1 MTIFGQVRI
10 VCPPPHS
17 SFGEFP
23 PHPRMS
29 AAHDTSQLKI
39 VAIGGGT
46 GLSTLLTGLRPYLEA
61 GQRTGDQSQA
71 GHTPKPANTSD
82 YSASDSESASAKVSL
97 TAIVT
102 VTDDGKSSGR
112 LREEFGILP
121 PGDLRSCLVALAR
134 EDRLVSRLFR
144 HRFRSDGALD
154 GHSLGN
160 LVIVALTQM
169 SGDFLTAIEATS
181 SLLGCAARVLP
192 STLDSVDLVAEV
204 GGQTVHGQRAIKLL
218 SAARQLPI
226 RNLAITPAEAR
237 ALPEAIEAIREAD
250 LITLG
255 PGSLFTSVIPN
266 LLVSGLA
273 EAVGTAR
280 AKKVYICNAMTEADE
295 TDGLTAE
302 AHVEELLRRGLK
314 LDYALFNSTP
324 ISAEMRERYAAEK
337 AVALEPPQTERS
349 LSGEVQFIA
358 RPLASEDRFV
368 RHDPAKL
375 CRAILELNRL

>member
-1 MTIFGQVRI
+1 MPAVLNTR
-10 VCPPPHS
+10 
-17 SFGEFP
+17 
-23 PHPRMS
+23 
-29 AAHDTSQLKI
+29 QLKI

-46 GLSTLLTGLRPYLEA
+46 GLSTLLTGLKPYLKA
-61 GQRTGDQSQA
+61 GQR
-71 GHTPKPANTSD
+71 
-82 YSASDSESASAKVSL
+82 ASDQILAAQESEAAKSPAEANRISL

-144 HRFRSDGALD
+144 HRFRSEGPLD

-204 GGQTVHGQRAIKLL
+204 GGQTIHGQRAIK
-218 SAARQLPI
+218 SRSQARQLPI
-226 RNLAITPAEAR
+226 RRLVITPAEAR
-237 ALPEAIEAIREAD
+237 ALPAAIEAIGEAD

-266 LLVSGLA
+266 LLVSGIA
-273 EAVGTAR
+273 EAVGQAR
-280 AKKVYICNAMTEADE
+280 AKKIYICNAMTEADE
-295 TDGLTAE
+295 TDGFTAE
-302 AHVEELLRRGLK
+302 AHVEELLRHGRGLK

-324 ISAEMRERYAAEK
+324 ISAEMRERYATEK
-337 AVALEPPQTERS
+337 AVALEPPPTEYS
-349 LSGEVQFIA
+349 VSGKVQFIT

-368 RHDPAKL
+368 RHDPDKL
-375 CRAILELNRL
+375 SRAILEFNRL